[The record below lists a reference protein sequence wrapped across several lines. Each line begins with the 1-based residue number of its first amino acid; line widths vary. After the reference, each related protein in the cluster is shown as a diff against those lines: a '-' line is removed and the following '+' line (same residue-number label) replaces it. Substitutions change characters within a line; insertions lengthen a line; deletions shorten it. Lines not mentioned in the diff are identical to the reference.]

1 MLQHAATESSL
12 VRRLRREHLIE
23 KKLSQVLEKIGKMK
37 VTFWNANEHECVP
50 VRFRLAVSRLACSQ
64 TITLCISS
72 KVPIDVCGGYR
83 VLVVV
88 VAIRN

>member
-37 VTFWNANEHECVP
+37 VTLLECERARMCARSLP
-50 VRFRLAVSRLACSQ
+50 ASGEPLSLLSDDNPLHILEG
-64 TITLCISS
+64 TH
-72 KVPIDVCGGYR
+72 
-83 VLVVV
+83 
-88 VAIRN
+88 